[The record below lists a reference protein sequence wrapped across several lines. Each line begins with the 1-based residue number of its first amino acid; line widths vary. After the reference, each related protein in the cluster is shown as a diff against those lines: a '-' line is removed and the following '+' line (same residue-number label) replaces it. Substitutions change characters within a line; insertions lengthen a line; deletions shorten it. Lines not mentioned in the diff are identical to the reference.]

1 MTTPTVPNSATS
13 AHKPRPIVGGNWKM
27 NSDRATGLAL
37 AKGVAAAVKP
47 FEAAMDVA
55 IFPPFVYLPLIS
67 EALCEAGSKVM
78 LGAQDCY
85 TAEKGAF
92 TGEVSVGMLKDVG
105 VSAVLV
111 GHSERRH
118 VMHEGDDFVTAK
130 VDFVLGAGLTC
141 VLCIGEKLE
150 QRVTGQ
156 TDHINELQL
165 ERALKH
171 TKPEQLGKLVVA
183 YEPVWA
189 IGTGKTATPQDAQA
203 AQAHIRT
210 VLGEMFGKDAAAT
223 IRIQYGGSM
232 NAANAQS
239 LMAEQDINGG
249 LIGGASLKVEDFTS
263 ICQAA
268 AASVKH

>member
-1 MTTPTVPNSATS
+1 
-13 AHKPRPIVGGNWKM
+13 M
-27 NSDRATGLAL
+27 NTDRASGLAL
-37 AKGVAAAVKP
+37 AKAVAAASKP
-47 FEAAMDVA
+47 LEAAMDVA

-67 EALCEAGSKVM
+67 QALCDAGSRVI

-85 TAEKGAF
+85 IAEKGAF

-118 VMHEGDDFVTAK
+118 IMHEGDDFVTAK
-130 VDFVLGAGLTC
+130 VDFVLAAGLTC
-141 VLCIGEKLE
+141 VLCVGEKLE

-156 TDHINELQL
+156 TDHINELQI

-171 TKPEQLGKLVVA
+171 TKVEQLSKLVVA

-203 AQAHIRT
+203 AQSHIRT
-210 VLGEMFGKDAAAT
+210 VLAEMFGKEAAST
-223 IRIQYGGSM
+223 VRIQYGGSM
-232 NAANAQS
+232 TAANAET

-249 LIGGASLKVEDFTS
+249 LVGGASLKIEDFTA

-268 AASVKH
+268 AASAKV